1 MQTTRLL
8 ISGRVQGVGYR
19 DWARQQALALAL
31 TGWVRK
37 RRDGR
42 VEAMV
47 SGADDCIARFVE
59 ALGKGPSLA
68 RVESVEQSPGGTLS
82 AAGFEVRPTA

>member
-19 DWARQQALALAL
+19 GWVRRQALAFGL
-31 TGWVRK
+31 TGWVRNL
-37 RRDGR
+37 RDGR
-42 VEAMV
+42 VEAMAR
-47 SGADDCIARFVE
+47 GRDDRIAAFVE

-68 RVESVEQSPGGTLS
+68 GVESVEQSPAEALS
-82 AAGFEVRPTA
+82 DSGFEVRPTA